1 MKKYIFML
9 FLLCGVG
16 ESAVGGQLEDGKA
29 ALARNDFSS
38 ALSLLRPLAQGGDV
52 EAQYLVG
59 VMYRNGT
66 GTTKDDA
73 EAAAWFR
80 KAADQNDAQSQDALG
95 QMYRSGEGVPLDLLQ
110 GYMWTKKAAGHG
122 DAQAQLHL
130 SRIYYVGEGVGS
142 DRVLAYMW
150 LILAIEHATPR
161 QPNVKPEAIRL
172 RNQLKTQ
179 LSAKQLGNA
188 EMFARDWTP
197 K

>member
-1 MKKYIFML
+1 MKKYTFML
-9 FLLCGVG
+9 FLLCGIA
-16 ESAVGGQLEDGKA
+16 ESALGGQLEDGKA
-29 ALARNDFSS
+29 ALVRNDYSS
-38 ALSLLRPLAQGGDV
+38 ALGLLRPLAQGGDV

-59 VMYRNGT
+59 FMYRKGMGT
-66 GTTKDDA
+66 AKDYA

-80 KAADQNDAQSQDALG
+80 KAADQNDAESQDALG
-95 QMYRSGEGVPLDLLQ
+95 QMYRSGEGVPQDLLQ

-130 SRIYYVGEGVGS
+130 SRIYYAGEGVGS

-150 LILAIEHATPR
+150 LILAVEHATPQ
-161 QPNVKPEAIRL
+161 QPNVKPAAIRL

-179 LSAKQLGNA
+179 LSAKQLANA